1 MLQQTQVNTVVPYY
15 ERFLSAVPTVEAL
28 ARARLPKVLAL
39 WSGLGY
45 YRRAEN
51 LKKSAGVLVREH
63 AGRLPDNYASLLAL
77 PGVGDYTAGAVM
89 SIAFGQPYPALDGN
103 ARRVLG
109 RVFEPKNEQ
118 GLRAIANRLV
128 PLSKPGYFNQGLME
142 LGATICTSYK
152 PRCLQCPVASICAAR
167 IADAPLTRSG
177 STPKKIFKDVTWP
190 LAIIRRNDKIL
201 LRRRAAH
208 GVLAGLWELPG
219 GEKAKSETLH
229 TFLTRHLRELS
240 GAATREIRIGEIRHS
255 ITTWK
260 IRAPIFLFEVHPG
273 AKWRLKRSRW
283 RWLSPSALR
292 RHPVSSMTFKA
303 AQILSSYA
311 KGSL

>member
-1 MLQQTQVNTVVPYY
+1 MKDS
-15 ERFLSAVPTVEAL
+15 SAPFRQLKLWL
-28 ARARLPKVLAL
+28 ARAYH

-128 PLSKPGYFNQGLME
+128 PTSRPGYFNQGLME

-177 STPKKIFKDVTWP
+177 STPNPTESSSSASSSSDP
-190 LAIIRRNDKIL
+190 ARMRRC
-201 LRRRAAH
+201 
-208 GVLAGLWELPG
+208 
-219 GEKAKSETLH
+219 
-229 TFLTRHLRELS
+229 
-240 GAATREIRIGEIRHS
+240 
-255 ITTWK
+255 
-260 IRAPIFLFEVHPG
+260 
-273 AKWRLKRSRW
+273 
-283 RWLSPSALR
+283 AL
-292 RHPVSSMTFKA
+292 
-303 AQILSSYA
+303 
-311 KGSL
+311 